1 MLAEKYY
8 YLCWPTI
15 LQWIHTKRPPGSFHF
30 LFFFSLYFNF
40 CFMKQCVQND
50 FIRIINH
57 KIDEMWIYVVRVCM
71 FLCWSSSWSCVCLFL
86 SYCFVSLLFIFH
98 LCVFFSF
105 VVIAVTVVNVV
116 VVGRKKNWN
125 LSNLQN
131 LRKQNNDR
139 IEIFLESRER
149 SAHNVFLCSWVE
161 CPLVRLV

>member
-98 LCVFFSF
+98 LCVFFF
-105 VVIAVTVVNVV
+105 ICCH
-116 VVGRKKNWN
+116 RRYCRQCCRCRPKKKTEI
-125 LSNLQN
+125 SQIY
-131 LRKQNNDR
+131 R
-139 IEIFLESRER
+139 I
-149 SAHNVFLCSWVE
+149 
-161 CPLVRLV
+161 